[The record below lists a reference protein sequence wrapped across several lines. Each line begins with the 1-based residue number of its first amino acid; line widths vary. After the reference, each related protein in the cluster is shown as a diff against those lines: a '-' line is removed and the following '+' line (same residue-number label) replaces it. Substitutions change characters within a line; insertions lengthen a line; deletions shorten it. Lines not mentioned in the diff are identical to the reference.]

1 MLTRPNAEPLEV
13 GAVGEP
19 EVIDLSAR
27 GSVVQEL
34 NTGDLATAVGMPD
47 VDPDAPPTLDDIRQ
61 WMQANLFGQVSA
73 SRIPALPWAHLFDG
87 AVELLDDPGFDNAS
101 TFSSGDPKVNR
112 DAEFGRRKPGSA
124 RIDADGGT
132 HLVVTNLIPVEQG
145 EKLPLGVHV
154 FYEELAASSA
164 PVRVSVR
171 AYHRNTDDSV
181 TLLATTQV
189 AALSVLSGDSAD
201 HPDQDDDWVWLGG
214 TYTVPGPIG
223 GLSVDEVVGEVKVDA
238 TSGTIWAD
246 DATVTKTRDGM
257 PQAWILSLV
266 PDLTSLWNGVSGTV
280 ETIMTALGLTP
291 SGTFWDDLFDLSDE
305 IAWIQ
310 DKAAEAGADAA
321 AALADLANKLGIS
334 DWDDWLAAQWDTF
347 KATLLSN
354 PGSLLGAL
362 GMNKITGLVD
372 LNSLTTQIR
381 DILAGVATVPT
392 LPIIQDIKDWWT
404 SIGQKTQSLTTG
416 GTLPPT
422 SVGSTA
428 GGSSLGQDIV
438 DTWNKFWDGIFKTT
452 GSTGK
457 TPADVQTAAASVS
470 TTAAIAQE
478 STATLANLMNAPKNI
493 PFWVSPNPFEDVVFP
508 RVMASE
514 AKIFTG
520 GRLYLTALRT
530 TQNRIYNQ
538 VGFMTN
544 GGDPQ
549 ENVFV
554 AVYRIDPANGTY
566 TLEYD
571 FGNVSSQILTGS
583 GLVDQRFNMPYDLQA
598 SEGDLWAVGILTTGT
613 GSYPSLVCVASSAM
627 DYTGLHPRCATAVLA
642 SQTSIPASVS
652 AASVTRA
659 ADRVWASLGQALDF
673 EVPTIQLAEQFS
685 TGQWGSSAWY
695 LFGSGDY
702 DDRTGVI
709 ASDGG
714 LHMRVT
720 PGYSL
725 PIPKTIN
732 RSSGIHK
739 TAMSTNN
746 MASEVT
752 IARVPDT
759 SVPPIWAIVR
769 ARNNSTLGAALEI
782 TANQARIITFDAA
795 ADPTPTARATASTTV
810 SVGDVFRIEA
820 VGTVYTAYRNGV
832 PIPGCTWTDTG
843 NAVIPLVASLRRTG
857 WLVSFNA
864 GFSSQDHSAWIA
876 AWRGYDVV

>member
-1 MLTRPNAEPLEV
+1 MAEDWSGYLV
-13 GAVGEP
+13 
-19 EVIDLSAR
+19 
-27 GSVVQEL
+27 
-34 NTGDLATAVGMPD
+34 GDLRWLDLTD
-47 VDPDAPPTLDDIRQ
+47 PPTPEEVWSTVVTNFINPLINVVEAVAEALLTAPLNA
-61 WMQANLFGQVSA
+61 ANLFGRIALGQFGSGVPIMALTTAVPNELEPFTAASVPTSDGWSFNASEDAAQVVCDGSPKTLYLKSGVIKVEA
-73 SRIPALPWAHLFDG
+73 GQPINTTVPVKYSGVVSGAGQTIRYVLETFTSDNGSGAATPVTVG
-87 AVELLDDPGFDNAS
+87 AV
-101 TFSSGDPKVNR
+101 
-112 DAEFGRRKPGSA
+112 
-124 RIDADGGT
+124 
-132 HLVVTNLIPVEQG
+132 TNP
-145 EKLPLGVHV
+145 
-154 FYEELAASSA
+154 
-164 PVRVSVR
+164 
-171 AYHRNTDDSV
+171 
-181 TLLATTQV
+181 
-189 AALSVLSGDSAD
+189 
-201 HPDQDDDWVWLGG
+201 
-214 TYTVPGPIG
+214 
-223 GLSVDEVVGEVKVDA
+223 
-238 TSGTIWAD
+238 SGTITSPVTLGDTSWDIPAGVQSVRPALVVD
-246 DATVTKTRDGM
+246 GVTAGTVFWKNTPTLKRILAGPLAGGLPAAIQDRIDEFQQLLTDLLTNPAGVIGTITQGM
-257 PQAWILSLV
+257 
-266 PDLTSLWNGVSGTV
+266 VSG
-280 ETIMTALGLTP
+280 LG
-291 SGTFWDDLFDLSDE
+291 
-305 IAWIQ
+305 
-310 DKAAEAGADAA
+310 
-321 AALADLANKLGIS
+321 
-334 DWDDWLAAQWDTF
+334 
-347 KATLLSN
+347 
-354 PGSLLGAL
+354 
-362 GMNKITGLVD
+362 D
-372 LNSLTTQIR
+372 LNTLVNQIR
-381 DILAGVATVPT
+381 DILAGLVVTPINSTVAA
-392 LPIIQDIKDWWT
+392 IKDWFAGLTGKT
-404 SIGQKTQSLTTG
+404 SGLNSSGQMNGTNIIGTIASNVVEGLD
-416 GTLPPT
+416 
-422 SVGSTA
+422 
-428 GGSSLGQDIV
+428 DIGDGLR
-438 DTWNKFWDGIFKTT
+438 DTWNHFWDGIFRTT

-457 TPADVQTAAASVS
+457 TAADVQTAAASVS

-478 STATLANLMNAPKNI
+478 STATLANLMNAPKNV

-566 TLEYD
+566 TLEYN

-613 GSYPSLVCVASSAM
+613 GSYPGLVCVASSAM

-642 SQTSIPASVS
+642 SQTSIPSSVS

-673 EVPTIQLAEQFS
+673 VPPSIQLAEQFS
-685 TGQWGSSAWY
+685 TGQWSSAAWY

-702 DDRTGVI
+702 DAQTGVI
-709 ASDGG
+709 AADGG
-714 LHMRVT
+714 LHMRVQ
-720 PGYSL
+720 PGFTL
-725 PIPKTIN
+725 PVPKKIN

-739 TAMSTNN
+739 TAMTTND

-769 ARNNSTLGAALEI
+769 ASNNSTLGAALEI
-782 TANQARIITFDAA
+782 TTNQARIITFDAP

-876 AWRGYDVV
+876 TWRGYDLA